1 MCANDQVAEYLYKQL
16 KKRNLHFPEDVSVI
30 GFDNSITSE
39 MCNSRLTSV
48 DVPTKTM
55 GSVAVLVSR
64 INNPDKLYE
73 TIQID
78 VKIHEKESVLILQ
91 AMLRKHGFYY
101 KSQYIQKV

>member
-1 MCANDQVAEYLYKQL
+1 
-16 KKRNLHFPEDVSVI
+16 
-30 GFDNSITSE
+30 

-78 VKIHEKESVLILQ
+78 VKIHEKESVLIL
-91 AMLRKHGFYY
+91 
-101 KSQYIQKV
+101 